1 MTIYKAGSYTYEYT
15 VINDIPASPDCIG
28 MTVKTLCWGL
38 AKIVAYKNSKNID
51 ILFLESGNVE
61 TVQKAALDLGN
72 VADSVQRTFNNQLKK
87 DKAIIAKCNEQIEKA
102 RKKAKMAHRR
112 IASRVNNRKERLD
125 KAMEKYNIKGVVNDS
140 DTQESTCTE
149 DSGSN

>member
-1 MTIYKAGSYTYEYT
+1 MTVYKAGSYTYEYT

-28 MTVKTLCWGL
+28 MTVKTLAWGL

-87 DKAIIAKCNEQIEKA
+87 DKATIQKCNEQIEKA
-102 RKKAKMAHRR
+102 RKKSKMANRR
-112 IASRVNNRKERLD
+112 IASRVNNRKERLA
-125 KAMEKYNIKGVVNDS
+125 KMLEKYNLKGVVND
-140 DTQESTCTE
+140 
-149 DSGSN
+149 

>member
-1 MTIYKAGSYTYEYT
+1 MTTYKAGGYTYEYE
-15 VINDIPASPDCIG
+15 VINAIPASAVCIG

-51 ILFLESGNVE
+51 ILFLDSGNIE

-87 DKAIIAKCNEQIEKA
+87 DKAIIQKCNEQMVKL
-102 RKKAKMAHRR
+102 RKKTKMAHRR
-112 IASRVNNRKERLD
+112 IASRNLNRKERLA
-125 KAMEKYNIKGVVNDS
+125 KMMEKYKLKGVVNDS
-140 DTQESTCTE
+140 ET
-149 DSGSN
+149 

>member
-1 MTIYKAGSYTYEYT
+1 MTIYKAGGYTYEYE
-15 VINDIPASPDCIG
+15 VINDIPASSSCIG

-38 AKIVAYKNSKNID
+38 AKIVAYKNSKSID
-51 ILFLESGNVE
+51 ILFLDSGNIE

-87 DKAIIAKCNEQIEKA
+87 DKAIIQKCNEQIEKA

-112 IASRVNNRKERLD
+112 IASRNLNRKERLA
-125 KAMEKYNIKGVVNDS
+125 KMMEKYNINKEENVCS
-140 DTQESTCTE
+140 
-149 DSGSN
+149 

>member
-15 VINDIPASPDCIG
+15 VINDISASPNCIG

-51 ILFLESGNVE
+51 ILFLDSGNIE

-87 DKAIIAKCNEQIEKA
+87 DKAIITKCNEQIEKA

-112 IASRVNNRKERLD
+112 IASRVNNRKERLA
-125 KAMEKYNIKGVVNDS
+125 KMMEKYSLASQNNSDVVKGETN
-140 DTQESTCTE
+140 E
-149 DSGSN
+149 